1 MIEAVGNEGY
11 QFEVPLH
18 AINIIILMKFGFL
31 LNIMLLLCFVCSQLL
46 IWLID
51 GTLVMTLAELLNMQS
66 SVFTQQSSWWRQ
78 PDC

>member
-1 MIEAVGNEGY
+1 
-11 QFEVPLH
+11 
-18 AINIIILMKFGFL
+18 MKFGFL